1 MDQRPS
7 ILDNTDSNGTA
18 PLLERAR
25 VKLTDVQRQPTV
37 ESTTDEEID
46 EKSQMPFIQEPEIV
60 ISGGTSESS
69 SQNVTKRAS
78 ATPERLRAPD
88 QGRKPSRKRS
98 VLKEHD
104 LM

>member
-60 ISGGTSESS
+60 ISGASESS

-78 ATPERLRAPD
+78 PTPERLRAPD